1 LTLGVPS
8 IWRSATAKLQK
19 SGSLEDGIMQTA
31 KTCCEERPDN
41 ISEETFREL
50 KEEEDSAD

>member
-1 LTLGVPS
+1 MDE
-8 IWRSATAKLQK
+8 IWQSATAKLQK
-19 SGSLEDGIMQTA
+19 SGSLDDGIMQTA